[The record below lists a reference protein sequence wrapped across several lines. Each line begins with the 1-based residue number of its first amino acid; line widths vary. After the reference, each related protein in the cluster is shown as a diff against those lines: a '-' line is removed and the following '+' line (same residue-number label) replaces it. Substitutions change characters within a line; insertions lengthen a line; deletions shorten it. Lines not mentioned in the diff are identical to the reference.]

1 MNRLSDDVN
10 GWRSRRL
17 RECLISLDSGS
28 RPSGGAESGQGEVF
42 SLGGEHI
49 DDEGC
54 FDFSNA
60 QFVPLS
66 HYQAIKVEADVAV
79 GDILINKDGAKTG
92 KLALVRPGFPFS
104 PCCINEH
111 VFRLRARSEVIEAD
125 YLFYSLVGH
134 EGQRQIARNIQ
145 GSAQGGINRTFAK
158 HVSIPHP
165 ESRAERGEMVKLLD
179 QVEDAI
185 TFERSE
191 LIKARRLKTALMQQ
205 LFTRGIPGRHTRL
218 KQTKIGM
225 IPEEWDVITLGSIAD
240 VDAGVALNPD
250 REPRRNG
257 YRYLTVVNVQR
268 ERIDLTEIR
277 HLELWDSEIP
287 GKLLRE
293 GDIVAVE
300 GHANS
305 SEIGRAAMVTAEAD
319 GMAYQNHLFRIR
331 LRPDVDFN
339 SNFLLGCLNSERVR
353 RHWNATA
360 NTSSGLNTINRRG
373 LRKLGIPQPQRG
385 EQDDIVALIA
395 ATNSGIRAVEDEL
408 LAVRRLKTS
417 LLQNLLTGK
426 VRIKMES

>member
-1 MNRLSDDVN
+1 
-10 GWRSRRL
+10 
-17 RECLISLDSGS
+17 
-28 RPSGGAESGQGEVF
+28 VF

-66 HYQAIKVEADVAV
+66 HYEAIKAEADVAV

-92 KLALVRPGFPFS
+92 KVALVRPGFPFS

-111 VFRLRARSEVIEAD
+111 VFRLRARNETIEGD
-125 YLFYSLVGH
+125 YLFYYLVGH
-134 EGQRQIARNIQ
+134 EGQGQIACNVQ

-158 HVSIPHP
+158 HVFVPQP
-165 ESRAERGEMVKLLD
+165 ESRDERRAIVGLLD

-185 TFERSE
+185 QAKRLEM
-191 LIKARRLKTALMQQ
+191 IAAQRLKTALMQQ
-205 LFTRGIPGRHTRL
+205 LFTRGIPGRHTKF
-218 KQTKIGM
+218 KQNKIGK
-225 IPEEWDVITLGSIAD
+225 IPVEWDVVTLGSLAEI
-240 VDAGVALNPD
+240 DAGVALNPE
-250 REPRRNG
+250 REPRSNG

-268 ERIDLTEIR
+268 ERIDLSEVR

-287 GKLLRE
+287 GKLLKE

-305 SEIGRAAMVTAEAD
+305 SEIGRAAMVSAQAS
-319 GMAYQNHLFRIR
+319 GMAFQNHLFRVR
-331 LRPDVDFN
+331 LRPEVGFN
-339 SNFLLGCLNSERVR
+339 SRFLLGCMNSERVR

-373 LRKLGIPQPQRG
+373 LRKLLVPQPRRS
-385 EQDDIVALIA
+385 EQDDIVALINSANANIGA
-395 ATNSGIRAVEDEL
+395 AESEL

-426 VRIKMES
+426 VRVKMET